1 MIKIRRMTTKTPSK
15 NGKFLGRPS
24 KYDPAYCDQ
33 VVALGKE
40 GKSRWQICSRL
51 DIGLHNMNAWEGA
64 HEDFRR
70 SLEEARLHAL
80 SYWED
85 LAHDHMKEVPGGVK
99 LNTGLWSRSMAARFP
114 EQYRENSKV
123 EVTGKND
130 GPIEVD
136 MVHDFSQSLLDDL
149 LAARQA
155 DAKPSKGK

>member
-1 MIKIRRMTTKTPSK
+1 
-15 NGKFLGRPS
+15 
-24 KYDPAYCDQ
+24 
-33 VVALGKE
+33 
-40 GKSRWQICSRL
+40 
-51 DIGLHNMNAWEGA
+51 MNAWEGA
-64 HEDFRR
+64 HEDFRNA
-70 SLEEARLHAL
+70 LEQARLDAL
-80 SYWED
+80 AYWED
-85 LAHDHMKEVPGGVK
+85 LAHDHIREAPGGVK

-136 MVHDFSQSLLDDL
+136 MIHDFSQSLLDDL